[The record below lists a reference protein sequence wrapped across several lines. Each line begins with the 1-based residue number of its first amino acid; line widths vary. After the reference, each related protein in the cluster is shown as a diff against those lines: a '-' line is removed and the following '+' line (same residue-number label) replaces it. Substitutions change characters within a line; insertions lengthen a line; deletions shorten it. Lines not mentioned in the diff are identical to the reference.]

1 MAVSTV
7 YAISAVAAVGSY
19 VTAKQSAKRQARAAD
34 EAKIAAGADTQANNQ
49 AAEAAVARDKAA
61 KDAAANEALAAAQ
74 LNTTPEVTI
83 DNPENAQVRKR
94 RVQAQFGVADG
105 GATTNAGSLRV

>member
-19 VTAKQSAKRQARAAD
+19 ATARQSAKRQARAAD
-34 EAKIAAGADTQANNQ
+34 EAKIAATFDTQANNQ

-61 KDAAANEALAAAQ
+61 KLAAQNEAAAAAE
-74 LNTTPEVTI
+74 LNTTPTVTI

-94 RVQAQFGVADG
+94 RVQGQFNVADG
-105 GATTNAGSLRV
+105 GAATSGSIRV

>member
-19 VTAKQSAKRQARAAD
+19 ATAKQSAKRQRAAAE
-34 EAKIAAGADTQANNQ
+34 EAKIAAGADVQANSM

-61 KDAAANEALAAAQ
+61 KVAAGNEALAAAQ
-74 LNTTPEVTI
+74 LNTTPEVTV
-83 DNPENAQVRKR
+83 DSPENAQVRKR

-105 GATTNAGSLRV
+105 GATTSAGSLRV